1 MKEKLTVFLGFLVII
16 ALAGCGGKDTPKT
29 ITESYLAYMKDGK
42 YEKASD
48 LVGADFDGD
57 SYENSAVLQKN
68 AMKAAYANMKYKIQE
83 EMVEDDKA
91 TVLVQ
96 ITNADYLSVM
106 DEAIF
111 ETMKK
116 QEDDEYTEKVF
127 KEKLKKTETEDAE
140 VLVNYRKEDGEWVFD
155 GSNSQLQA
163 AMLGYLSA
171 GESK

>member
-1 MKEKLTVFLGFLVII
+1 
-16 ALAGCGGKDTPKT
+16 
-29 ITESYLAYMKDGK
+29 
-42 YEKASD
+42 
-48 LVGADFDGD
+48 
-57 SYENSAVLQKN
+57 
-68 AMKAAYANMKYKIQE
+68 
-83 EMVEDDKA
+83 
-91 TVLVQ
+91 
-96 ITNADYLSVM
+96 
-106 DEAIF
+106 
-111 ETMKK
+111 MKK